1 MRAKRLVILIFV
13 ILVAT
18 QAYSA
23 SSVNKWV
30 SLDSDSRSRI
40 KKIIQSEVESREGFS
55 TSQEEKINIKLV
67 EQERQNELSAY
78 KTAID
83 SANRDFIR
91 TKKARDN
98 ASARFQTASYDFEEL
113 QKNIKTITTS
123 IDNIDNQIA
132 RYEQDIKTQ
141 QAALKKW
148 LQTEKQGEAIVA
160 VIYTRGFKDK
170 AHDLE
175 ALADQVSSPLMAQY
189 MGTYI
194 RSFSKVIDKVLTADF
209 IQAIEEG
216 SAKWN
221 NEEPLRIE
229 LDKGNRGTTYLRLK
243 RYELYPFQAPK
254 QGRVRLGPEA
264 KKMKV
269 SLITSSKQLG
279 SFLTQ
284 NKFTPGDYDLN
295 RADFMIRETLHNDKQ
310 AGEGLKEQVGSFRE
324 RISALQ
330 EKIASARSDRDLQK
344 SQVKKKELQYD
355 KARLELGALRQKKDA
370 AEKAFNDTQTA
381 LHDIKRTHESIIIKT
396 NLATT
401 RGSQTPAEAS
411 AEAIIDKLEEVR
423 NDAKMQHSSSTTE
436 VTNYQVTNE
445 SSAQAVTDAR
455 IIAVRL
461 ISFVNEGD
469 SVRVKMAFRVKTSLE
484 EKKTAKQDKGF
495 FDGLFS
501 SSSSEEPPPKPVEKK
516 EPPPKPVA
524 KYEPAPEIPKEAET
538 KRPQPEPEKAAPVAV
553 PHRTTKAIASAE
565 SNEFLFDIISAKM
578 NGDELTLLVEATN
591 NAKGTKY
598 ITLYDETSGRYQRS
612 SLLDD
617 YGKTREVNLVY
628 LWHGDQKTAARDAYR
643 GIPVEA
649 GGKVT
654 AQLIFKKMPPRTRGI
669 KLLTLHPFTAIRI
682 MFFKWRDEDLVFK
695 NIPVRR

>member
-1 MRAKRLVILIFV
+1 MIAVIVL
-13 ILVAT
+13 LVAA
-18 QAYSA
+18 QAHSA
-23 SSVNKWV
+23 SSINKWV

-40 KKIIQSEVESREGFS
+40 KKIIQSEVEGQEGFS
-55 TSQEEKINIKLV
+55 TSQEEKLNTRVV
-67 EQERQNELSAY
+67 EQERTKELSAF
-78 KTAID
+78 KAAID
-83 SANRDFIR
+83 GANKEFVR
-91 TKKARDN
+91 TKKRRDDI
-98 ASARFQTASYDFEEL
+98 SAQFQTASYDFEEL
-113 QKNIKTITTS
+113 QKNVKTITTGVE
-123 IDNIDNQIA
+123 NIDNQIA

-175 ALADQVSSPLMAQY
+175 ALADQASAPLMAQH

-243 RYELYPFQAPK
+243 RYELYPFQDPK
-254 QGRVRLGPEA
+254 TGRVRPNAEA

-269 SLITSSKQLG
+269 ALVTSPKELEA
-279 SFLTQ
+279 FLAQ
-284 NKFTPGDYDLN
+284 NKFSPKEYDLG
-295 RADFMIRETLHNDKQ
+295 RADYMIRETLQNDRQ
-310 AGEGLKEQVGSFRE
+310 AEEGLKEQVGSFRE

-330 EKIASARSDRDLQK
+330 GKISSSRSDRDLEM
-344 SQVKKKELQYD
+344 SQVKKKQIQGD
-355 KARLELGALRQKKDA
+355 KMRLDLSALKQKKDA
-370 AEKAFNDTQTA
+370 AEKAFQDAQTA
-381 LHDIKRTHESIIIKT
+381 LHDIKRTHESIIVKT
-396 NLATT
+396 SLATT
-401 RGSQTPAEAS
+401 KGSQTPAEAS

-423 NDAKMQHSSSTTE
+423 NDAKMQHSTSTTE
-436 VTNYQVTNE
+436 VVNYQVANE
-445 SSAQAVTDAR
+445 SSAQAVTEAK

-484 EKKTAKQDKGF
+484 EQKTGKQEKGF

-501 SSSSEEPPPKPVEKK
+501 SSSQEEPPPKPVEKK

-524 KYEPAPEIPKEAET
+524 RYEPAPEVPKAAEAR
-538 KRPQPEPEKAAPVAV
+538 KPAPEPEKASPAAPKR
-553 PHRTTKAIASAE
+553 PTKAIASGQ
-565 SNEFLFDIISAKM
+565 SNEFIFDVISAKIS
-578 NGDELTLLVEATN
+578 GDVLTFTVAATN
-591 NAKGTKY
+591 NATGTKY
-598 ITLYDETSGRYQRS
+598 ITLYDGTSGRYKRS
-612 SLLDD
+612 SLTD
-617 YGKTREVNLVY
+617 YAGKTYEVNEVY
-628 LWHGDQKTAARDAYR
+628 LWRGEQKTPAKDAYR

-649 GGKVT
+649 GESII
-654 AQLIFKKMPPRTRGI
+654 AQLIFKKMSPRTRGV
-669 KLLTLHPFTAIRI
+669 KLLTLHPFTAVRI
-682 MFFKWRDEDLVFK
+682 MFFKWRDEDLVFS